1 MSKKLPETDMK
12 KVLITASGYSHIRNF
27 HLPYL
32 REFQR
37 LGWETH
43 VACAGIPEDAPYVDR
58 AVDLP
63 FEKKLTAVAN
73 LRALRLL
80 RRDVERERYDLIITH
95 TSLAAFVTRMA
106 VKGLRNRPK
115 LITVMHGYLF
125 DDETPL
131 PKRLFLLNA
140 ERAAAPETDL
150 LLVMNEWDYQ
160 TAKKYHLGK
169 RIEKIHGTG
178 VNFEK
183 LDAFSAEDG
192 RRLRERL
199 GIPEDAFVLVNAGE
213 FSSRKSQRVLIEA
226 MQYLPD
232 KVWLVLCGDGALRA
246 SCMAQAAKLPS
257 PERVL
262 FPGYVEDVGV
272 WYRMADA
279 CVASSRSEGLPH
291 NIVEAMHTGL
301 PVVASAVKGHVDLIA
316 DGVSG
321 LLYPYGDAKK
331 CAECVR
337 SIAGGTSLCDAMGRN
352 AVLQT
357 ERYPLRALMS
367 QIMSLYCG
375 ENEHV

>member
-1 MSKKLPETDMK
+1 MK
-12 KVLITASGYSHIRNF
+12 KVLITASVYSHIRNF

-63 FEKKLTAVAN
+63 FEKKLIAETN

-80 RRDVERERYDLIITH
+80 RQDVERERYDLIITH
-95 TSLAAFVTRMA
+95 TTLAAFLTRMA

-115 LITVMHGYLF
+115 LVTVMHGYLF
-125 DDETPL
+125 DDNTPL
-131 PKRLFLLNA
+131 LRRRFLLNA
-140 ERAAAPETDL
+140 ERAVASETDL

-169 RIEKIHGTG
+169 RIEKIPGTG

-183 LDAFSAEDG
+183 LDAVSAEDG
-192 RRLRERL
+192 KRLRERL
-199 GIPEDAFVLVNAGE
+199 GVPEDAFVLIYAAE
-213 FSSRKSQRVLIEA
+213 FSARKSQHVLIEA
-226 MQYLPD
+226 MRDLPD
-232 KVWLVLCGDGALRA
+232 QVWLVLCGDGALRA
-246 SCMAQAAKLPS
+246 SCMAQAAKLPA

-262 FPGYVEDVGV
+262 FPGYIEDIGV
-272 WYRMADA
+272 WYRMADV

-291 NIVEAMHTGL
+291 SIVEAMHVGL
-301 PVVASAVKGHVDLIA
+301 PVIASAVKGHTDLIT
-316 DGVSG
+316 DGVTG
-321 LLYPYGDAKK
+321 LLYPHGDAKK
-331 CAECVR
+331 CAECVG
-337 SIAGGTSLCDAMGRN
+337 SIVGDKPLVEAMSRN
-352 AVLQT
+352 AVQQG
-357 ERYPLRALMS
+357 EQYPLKAVLPKL
-367 QIMSLYCG
+367 MSLYCG